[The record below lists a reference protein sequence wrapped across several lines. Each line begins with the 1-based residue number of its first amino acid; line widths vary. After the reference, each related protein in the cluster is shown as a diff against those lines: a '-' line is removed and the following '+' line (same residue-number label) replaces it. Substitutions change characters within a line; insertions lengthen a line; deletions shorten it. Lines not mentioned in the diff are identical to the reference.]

1 MAERCP
7 TKDAGAHAGHGQ
19 AQQRDSL
26 PCRAAGRCSRVQ
38 PNDHHT
44 PLRLHVLPAVEVR
57 AMAELAR
64 AAAPRK
70 GAGPRPRL
78 VGRRLRPWRRRL
90 LAVAIVLEAA
100 PAHVK
105 AGHVL
110 PGQQAS
116 PRRLQALSRAAA
128 AARQGPLQQPLLLL
142 QQVSALACSGLPP
155 SPLCTKDREQR
166 TERCCLP
173 WAAKALSARRAA
185 GCARNP
191 GASQRC

>member
-7 TKDAGAHAGHGQ
+7 TAAKDAGAHAGHGQ

-26 PCRAAGRCSRVQ
+26 PCRAAGSCSRVQ
-38 PNDHHT
+38 PDDHHT
-44 PLRLHVLPAVEVR
+44 PLRLHVLLPAVEVR

-70 GAGPRPRL
+70 GAEPRPRL
-78 VGRRLRPWRRRL
+78 EGRRLRPWRRRL

-110 PGQQAS
+110 PGQQAA
-116 PRRLQALSRAAA
+116 PRRLQALSRAAAVAA

-166 TERCCLP
+166 AERCCLP
-173 WAAKALSARRAA
+173 WAAKALSA
-185 GCARNP
+185 
-191 GASQRC
+191 